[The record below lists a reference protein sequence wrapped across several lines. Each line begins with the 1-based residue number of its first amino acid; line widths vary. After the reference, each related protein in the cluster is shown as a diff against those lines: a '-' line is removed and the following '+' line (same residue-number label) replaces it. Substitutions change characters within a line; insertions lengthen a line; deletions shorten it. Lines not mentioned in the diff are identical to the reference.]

1 MLKNITIQN
10 INTNYYDSG
19 EGEKTVLFLHGWAA
33 PVEVYQSIF
42 NFLEGKNY
50 RVIAPETPG
59 CGKTPEPPE
68 GWTVDKYVNFVLDFC
83 KEMGLKD
90 VILMGH
96 SFGVRLMIKLMSLH
110 TDKIICKKAVIIDG
124 AGIVPKR
131 PLSYYWKVYT
141 YKLCKKIVNT
151 KIGGFFF
158 MPLWEERRGN
168 AGSADYNSA
177 SNVMKHTLS
186 LVVNEDLKFLMSA
199 IDADVLLIWGEND
212 DATPVSDGYTMEKL
226 MQKAGLA
233 VVKGAGHYPFLD
245 QPKVFFG
252 IMDAVM

>member
-1 MLKNITIQN
+1 MLKNTTIQN
-10 INTNYYDSG
+10 INTRYYDS
-19 EGEKTVLFLHGWAA
+19 ETGEKTVLFLHGWAA

-42 NFLEGKNY
+42 TFLEGKNY

-59 CGKTPEPPE
+59 CGKTGEPPE
-68 GWTVDKYVNFVLDFC
+68 GWKVDKYVAFVLDFC
-83 KEMGLKD
+83 KEMGLND

-96 SFGVRLMIKLMSLH
+96 SFGVRLMIKLMTMH
-110 TDKIICKKAVIIDG
+110 TDKLKCEKAVIIDG

-151 KIGGFFF
+151 KIGSFFF

-186 LVVNEDLKFLMSA
+186 LVVNEDLKFLMPSVT
-199 IDADVLLIWGEND
+199 ADVLLIWGEND